1 MKHLLRH
8 GKLAMLTLIL
18 TLVGLTF
25 AIPAMPAAHAASQPS
40 ITATGYEQSVGVRGN
55 GFTPGGT
62 VYVAVYDAGY
72 HYLTSTH
79 VTATRIVGF
88 CSPITH
94 VCRIVVAGGVINAS
108 MDFGYFGYVHVIARD
123 LSTNTWSN
131 WSTTHVVLIP

>member
-8 GKLAMLTLIL
+8 GKLVMLTMIL
-18 TLVGLTF
+18 ALVGLTF
-25 AIPAMPAAHAASQPS
+25 AAPAMPAAHAASQPS
-40 ITATGYEQSVGVRGN
+40 ITATGHEQSVGVQGS
-55 GFTPGGT
+55 GFTLGGT

-72 HYLTSTH
+72 HYLTSTY
-79 VTATRIVGF
+79 VTATRGVWF

-94 VCRIVVAGGVINAS
+94 VCRNLVPGGAINAS

-123 LSTNTWSN
+123 LFTNTWSN